1 MLIRQILS
9 HSGILCQGY
18 CCQQGSCCR
27 FGLAGQQGDTTAG
40 HPPGLM
46 LADPVFGQGIQVLKS
61 LIHVTKFGQNNRT
74 TDPRTNAVGLG
85 DKQIV

>member
-1 MLIRQILS
+1 
-9 HSGILCQGY
+9 
-18 CCQQGSCCR
+18 
-27 FGLAGQQGDTTAG
+27 
-40 HPPGLM
+40 M